1 MQACRVPP
9 ASQETLLC
17 MTRTLLNSTL
27 GLEGLFEAAAAERDP
42 SAANAW
48 LQTHLDGCL
57 MRSAAML
64 SRTVAEQYRSIA
76 PACQQVGACMHYQHG
91 IMQSFYHISPDGDY
105 KTISW
110 PCKRC

>member
-9 ASQETLLC
+9 ASQESLLC
-17 MTRTLLNSTL
+17 MTRTLLDSTL
-27 GLEGLFEAAAAERDP
+27 SLDGLFEAAADGQDP

-57 MRSAAML
+57 MRSAATL

-76 PACQQVGACMHYQHG
+76 PACQQVRCCIHHQHM
-91 IMQSFYHISPDGDY
+91 IIQSFCFSPPDGD
-105 KTISW
+105 
-110 PCKRC
+110 

>member
-9 ASQETLLC
+9 ASQESLLC
-17 MTRTLLNSTL
+17 MTHTLLHSTL
-27 GLEGLFEAAAAERDP
+27 SLDGLFEAAAAGRSP

-64 SRTVAEQYRSIA
+64 SRTVAEQYRSMA
-76 PACQQVGACMHYQHG
+76 PACQQVGASMHHQPGVIQRLSYNP
-91 IMQSFYHISPDGDY
+91 SDGD
-105 KTISW
+105 
-110 PCKRC
+110 